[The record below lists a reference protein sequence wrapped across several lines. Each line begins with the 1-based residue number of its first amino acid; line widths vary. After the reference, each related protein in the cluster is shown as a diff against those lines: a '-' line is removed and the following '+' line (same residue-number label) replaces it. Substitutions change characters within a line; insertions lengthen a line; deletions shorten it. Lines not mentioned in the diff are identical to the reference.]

1 MIWRVH
7 TLLHQSVEYYTT
19 SQFGINMNSTLA
31 ECKQTLGELTSE
43 ETLNWNGISRRFEND
58 NYISTIITNE
68 FGVIVEMDC
77 QLIFQMQNEKANF
90 L

>member
-7 TLLHQSVEYYTT
+7 TLLDQSVEYYTT

-43 ETLNWNGISRRFEND
+43 ETLNWNGISRRFE
-58 NYISTIITNE
+58 ITTSARLLRMNL
-68 FGVIVEMDC
+68 VSLLKWTVS
-77 QLIFQMQNEKANF
+77 
-90 L
+90 